1 MLYFCDLRG
10 QEFWDH
16 TWKQGDTSA
25 VYIQKVIGYKTRLS
39 KYDNDAVQE
48 EDEAWSSAD
57 SEEGYWKED
66 EETARV
72 SRLYADQCDPSSAG
86 ANQDGMVPCKLGS
99 TCLATVALYSHL

>member
-1 MLYFCDLRG
+1 MLYFGDVRR
-10 QEFWDH
+10 QEFWHH

-39 KYDNDAVQE
+39 KYVNDAVQE
-48 EDEAWSSAD
+48 EDEARSSAD

-72 SRLYADQCDPSSAG
+72 SRLYANQCDPPTPG
-86 ANQDGMVPCKLGS
+86 ANQDRMVPCKLGFI
-99 TCLATVALYSHL
+99 V